1 MCKVGKGEGRGAR
14 RVCNSSA
21 LRLSTL
27 PHARSGMTHG
37 SGTGVGRVS
46 GDGEEARGRQVEA
59 KEDYVGPV
67 EVE

>member
-1 MCKVGKGEGRGAR
+1 MGE
-14 RVCNSSA
+14 VCNSSA

-46 GDGEEARGRQVEA
+46 GDGKEARGRQVEA
-59 KEDYVGPV
+59 EEDYMGPV

>member
-1 MCKVGKGEGRGAR
+1 MCKVEKGEGRGAG

-27 PHARSGMTHG
+27 PHTRSGMTHG
-37 SGTGVGRVS
+37 SETGVGWMS
-46 GDGEEARGRQVEA
+46 GDREEARGRQVES

-67 EVE
+67 EAQ

>member
-1 MCKVGKGEGRGAR
+1 MCKVGKREGRGAG

-37 SGTGVGRVS
+37 SGTGVGWVS
-46 GDGEEARGRQVEA
+46 GDTEEARGRQVKA
-59 KEDYVGPV
+59 KENYMGPV